1 MAGPAVPEADHPV
14 PLHELTAVLPSA
26 TIVNVP
32 PELLAVAVA
41 TLKALVVYAGGGPP
55 LPWPLVGIDQVARVT
70 GVVQEDGGEGWELT
84 INVSEPELPVSVV
97 PINKLLV
104 VLL

>member
-1 MAGPAVPEADHPV
+1 VPVEAHPE
-14 PLHELTAVLPSA
+14 PLQELTAVLPSA

-41 TLKALVVYAGGGPP
+41 TLEALLVYGGGGPP
-55 LPWPLVGIDQVARVT
+55 LPWPLVGMDQVASVT
-70 GVVQEDGGEGWELT
+70 GVVQEDGGAGWALT
-84 INVSEPELPVSVV
+84 INVSKPELPVSVV
-97 PINKLLV
+97 PMNRFPV